1 MIHLTD
7 ELLNEY
13 LDHELA
19 DRAPV
24 ENHIAVCADC
34 AARLAALQTLFTEL
48 ESLPEEKL
56 SRDFRVASLGDA
68 ARFSRILRQAQGDAS
83 SLPAPLP
90 RSLRLTVILQ
100 TVAAVVALVFAAP
113 FVTEFVAPY
122 FATLQLPSFTEVLIQ
137 IQTQWITWLDTLS
150 QLQLPTLPEIP
161 VVEFSSLVIM
171 LILAG
176 ASTLW
181 LVGNGLLL
189 RNQIK

>member
-1 MIHLTD
+1 MTHLTD

-13 LDHELA
+13 LDNELA
-19 DRAPV
+19 DRARV
-24 ENHIAVCADC
+24 DDHIAACADC
-34 AARLAALQTLFTEL
+34 AARLAALQALFTEL

-68 ARFSRILRQAQGDAS
+68 ARFIRTS

-100 TVAAVVALVFAAP
+100 TVAAVVALVLAAP

-122 FATLQLPSFTEVLIQ
+122 LATLQLPSFTEVLIQ

-171 LILAG
+171 LTLAG
-176 ASTLW
+176 VSTLW

>member
-1 MIHLTD
+1 MKHLTD

-13 LDHELA
+13 LDHELP
-19 DRAPV
+19 DRASV
-24 ENHIAVCADC
+24 EEHLAVCADC

-48 ESLPEEKL
+48 ESLPEAML
-56 SRDFRVASLGDA
+56 SKSLA
-68 ARFSRILRQAQGDAS
+68 ARFTRDAS
-83 SLPAPLP
+83 TSLSTSLSLRAVLP
-90 RSLRLTVILQ
+90 HSLRLTVILQ
-100 TVAAVVALVFAAP
+100 AVAAVVALVFAAP

>member
-19 DRAPV
+19 DRARV
-24 ENHIAVCADC
+24 DDHIAACADC
-34 AARLAALQTLFTEL
+34 SARLAALRTLFTEL

-56 SRDFRVASLGDA
+56 SRDLREASLWDA
-68 ARFSRILRQAQGDAS
+68 APFTRDAS
-83 SLPAPLP
+83 TSLSASLNLPAPLP

>member
-24 ENHIAVCADC
+24 ENHLAVCADC

-48 ESLPEEKL
+48 ESLPEL
-56 SRDFRVASLGDA
+56 TLTHTFA
-68 ARFSRILRQAQGDAS
+68 ARFTRTLRQAKGDAS
-83 SLPAPLP
+83 NLPAPLP

-113 FVTEFVAPY
+113 FVTEFVAPVL
-122 FATLQLPSFTEVLIQ
+122 ATLQLPSFTEVLIQ
-137 IQTQWITWLDTLS
+137 IQTQWMTWLDTLS

-171 LILAG
+171 LTLAG